1 MHAKQMCVKCPA
13 GDKRYLK
20 CFMSQLINFGIPITL
35 REKILAVVS
44 YVLVIEEVSSS
55 VTPSASILT

>member
-1 MHAKQMCVKCPA
+1 
-13 GDKRYLK
+13 
-20 CFMSQLINFGIPITL
+20 MSQLINFGIPITL
-35 REKILAVVS
+35 LEKILAFVS